1 MANSARIS
9 VDVEF
14 ADGET
19 RTVKPLTISRLRK
32 FMKLVESLSTT
43 EAANLGDEDIDKMMD
58 AAAVVVSQ
66 IDPKLA
72 EDKEKLEEIIDVDI
86 FWKLMQIAMGNKV
99 ADPNE

>member
-43 EAANLGDEDIDKMMD
+43 EAAGLQDEDIDKMMD